1 MRRPSTCCAPR
12 DLLRERIRTL
22 ALMLTIGVASGC
34 SRPAIHPATGDA
46 IVTEETA
53 GLFAQAAIGPDSATG
68 LAGAMG
74 PGRITKAELA
84 REDGVLLYAFD
95 IAVAGQP
102 GITEIHVDAGTG
114 VILSN
119 EKG

>member
-1 MRRPSTCCAPR
+1 
-12 DLLRERIRTL
+12 
-22 ALMLTIGVASGC
+22 
-34 SRPAIHPATGDA
+34 
-46 IVTEETA
+46 
-53 GLFAQAAIGPDSATG
+53 
-68 LAGAMG
+68 MG

-102 GITEIHVDAGTG
+102 DITEIHVDAGTG